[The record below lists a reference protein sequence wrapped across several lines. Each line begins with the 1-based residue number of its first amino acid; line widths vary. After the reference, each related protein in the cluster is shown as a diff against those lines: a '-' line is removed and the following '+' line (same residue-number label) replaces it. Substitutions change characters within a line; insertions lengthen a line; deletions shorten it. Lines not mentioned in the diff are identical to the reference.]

1 MILDRYMLRLWLGP
15 FMGGLFLVLAVMLL
29 GRALKLLGTVSESAE
44 AWALIAELLV
54 LTMPYFLLL
63 TVPMAF
69 FLSLQNTIAG
79 LQQSSE
85 MDALRAS
92 GLSYRRTFRV
102 FFVVAAVLWMG
113 LSYTSMVL
121 LPQGQLGFNNIL
133 VKIYAMKGGGISFAP
148 QRFTHG
154 LDGLT
159 VYVDGADDDGTYH
172 GLVLEDHR
180 DGVSVVYTAKSARFD
195 MGGEYLLLKL
205 HDGVRLEGEGDD
217 QRMLAFDRYQVSIP
231 LPGGS
236 RKALQSG
243 DHVTMMTV
251 HELWQ
256 AMQSSEDGATI
267 AEWHRRLLLPTTVLI
282 LFFFALP
289 LSLTQKRS
297 GKAGSMVA
305 GIALLVVVYNVQLLL
320 HRQVSQGEFPAW
332 SMWLGQAMLLSAG
345 LYLSKRAESDRMP
358 KLFSYVGEWI
368 YLLHQAVMNGLSR
381 RWKADET

>member
-15 FMGGLFLVLAVMLL
+15 FLGGLFLVLSVMLL
-29 GRALKLLGTVSESAE
+29 GRALKLLATVSDSAE
-44 AWALIAELLV
+44 AWTLIAELLI

-85 MDALRAS
+85 MDVLRAS
-92 GLSYRRTFRV
+92 GLSYTRMFRV
-102 FFVVAAVLWMG
+102 FFVVAALLWLG

-133 VKIYAMKGGGISFAP
+133 TKIYAMKGAISFAP

-154 LDGLT
+154 LDGIT
-159 VYVDGADDDGTYH
+159 VYVDGEDSDGTYH
-172 GLVLEDHR
+172 GMVLEDNR
-180 DGVSVVYTAKSARFD
+180 SGVSVIYTAKSARFD

-205 HDGVRLEGEGDD
+205 QDGVRLEGEGSD
-217 QRMLAFDRYQVSIP
+217 QRMLAFERYQVSIP
-231 LPGGS
+231 LPAGNKKVFHS
-236 RKALQSG
+236 S

-251 HELWQ
+251 SELRQ
-256 AMQSSEDGATI
+256 AMQNSQDGVTV

-297 GKAGSMVA
+297 GKAGSMIA
-305 GIALLVVVYNVQLLL
+305 GIALLVVVYNLQLLL
-320 HRQVSQGEFPAW
+320 HRQVSQGIFSAW
-332 SMWLGQAMLLSAG
+332 SMWLGQGVLLAAG
-345 LYLSKRAESDRMP
+345 LYLSKRAESDRLP
-358 KLFSYVGEWI
+358 KLFSYAGEWI
-368 YLLHQAVMNGLSR
+368 YLLHQAVMNWLGR
-381 RWKADET
+381 QWKA